1 MLTQSKQSSTMWQV
15 GALDS
20 LWVPT
25 SYPQTSS
32 NSKASNGIG
41 LLIINRVPSGN
52 KSISAKDVSA
62 KHRVAVKDMLILER

>member
-1 MLTQSKQSSTMWQV
+1 MSSRSIRLFV
-15 GALDS
+15 GVHIL
-20 LWVPT
+20 
-25 SYPQTSS
+25 PQTSS
-32 NSKASNGIG
+32 NLKASNGIG